1 MDPIVEYFV
10 KENDDL
16 KAKLKINEDLRKEEK
31 KELEVKLVN
40 IIDEHQFKL
49 ADVVDTYEIKL
60 DGMRSKLADVVD
72 AYEIKLD
79 AMRLKLKKIRSYA
92 ISQEAWYHY
101 DVGSIMTLVAIM
113 FAFVVGFI
121 FFR

>member
-16 KAKLKINEDLRKEEK
+16 KAKLKISEDLRLEEK
-31 KELEVKLVN
+31 KEFEVKLAN

-60 DGMRSKLADVVD
+60 DEMRSKLAKVVD

-92 ISQEAWYHY
+92 ISQEDWYHY
-101 DVGSIMTLVAIM
+101 AVSSIMTLVAIM
-113 FAFVVGFI
+113 FAFVVGVK

>member
-16 KAKLKINEDLRKEEK
+16 KAKLKISEDLRKEEK

-49 ADVVDTYEIKL
+49 ADVIDT
-60 DGMRSKLADVVD
+60 
-72 AYEIKLD
+72 YEIKLD

-92 ISQEAWYHY
+92 ITQEGLYY
-101 DVGSIMTLVAIM
+101 YVVGSIVTLVAILI
-113 FAFVVGFI
+113 AFVVGLK
-121 FFR
+121 FFK

>member
-1 MDPIVEYFV
+1 MDPIVDFFV
-10 KENDDL
+10 KENDEL
-16 KAKLKINEDLRKEEK
+16 KAKLKISEDLRQEEK
-31 KELEVKLVN
+31 RKLEVKLAN

-60 DGMRSKLADVVD
+60 DGMRSKLADVVN

-79 AMRLKLKKIRSYA
+79 AMRLKLKKIRRYA

-101 DVGSIMTLVAIM
+101 AVGSIMTLVAIM
-113 FAFVVGFI
+113 FAFVVGSK

>member
-1 MDPIVEYFV
+1 
-10 KENDDL
+10 
-16 KAKLKINEDLRKEEK
+16 
-31 KELEVKLVN
+31 
-40 IIDEHQFKL
+40 
-49 ADVVDTYEIKL
+49 
-60 DGMRSKLADVVD
+60 MRSKLADVVD

-101 DVGSIMTLVAIM
+101 AVGSIMTLVAIM
-113 FAFVVGFI
+113 FAFVVGFK